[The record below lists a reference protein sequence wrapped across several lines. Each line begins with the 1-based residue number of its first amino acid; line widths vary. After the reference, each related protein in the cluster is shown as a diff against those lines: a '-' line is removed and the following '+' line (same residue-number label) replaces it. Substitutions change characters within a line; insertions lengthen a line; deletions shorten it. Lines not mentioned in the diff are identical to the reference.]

1 MRKVHTA
8 ALTVATL
15 VVAGAYYGLADSL
28 DIVPGP
34 LTAASQSYET
44 QPYPTPSILPD
55 GQDAPSGLD
64 PDAPAPTAT
73 SLSSLANALA
83 SDSQVGGATTAV
95 TVIDVAT
102 GETLLDTSSTPLT
115 PASSNKILTAS
126 AALSLLGPEH
136 ALTTKAV
143 VSGGTVTLVGGG
155 DVLLAADAGDPDA
168 TVGHAGLGDLAR
180 STAQALQ
187 ARGVTSVNVALDDT
201 LFTGPSWNSSWEGG
215 NEAWVAQIQPIMLD
229 VTAHSHT
236 GGYPADPAMEAAQTF
251 SDQLASAGVTVSG
264 DVSRSAAPSDATELA
279 SVASAP
285 LADVLSVS
293 LKASDNTMTEVEG
306 RMVAVAAGQEAS
318 FEGATKAVL
327 AQLTADG
334 FQTGGVTM
342 VDCSG
347 LATADRVPSSL
358 LAQIIAHS
366 AGSDGGSAG
375 RTLLADLPV
384 GGLDGTLEERFV
396 GVAGAGTVRAK
407 TGSLDTAASLTGTVV
422 TADGRQVAFAVI
434 VDGFEGGGLT
444 SARTAIDDDVIVP
457 LAGCGCSG

>member
-1 MRKVHTA
+1 M
-8 ALTVATL
+8 
-15 VVAGAYYGLADSL
+15 
-28 DIVPGP
+28 
-34 LTAASQSYET
+34 
-44 QPYPTPSILPD
+44 
-55 GQDAPSGLD
+55 
-64 PDAPAPTAT
+64 
-73 SLSSLANALA
+73 
-83 SDSQVGGATTAV
+83 
-95 TVIDVAT
+95 
-102 GETLLDTSSTPLT
+102 
-115 PASSNKILTAS
+115 
-126 AALSLLGPEH
+126 LGPEH

-396 GVAGAGTVRAK
+396 GVTGAGTVRAK

>member
-1 MRKVHTA
+1 MFVPQN
-8 ALTVATL
+8 
-15 VVAGAYYGLADSL
+15 ADSL

-44 QPYPTPSILPD
+44 QPYPTPSIPPD